1 MLYGH
6 GEVWQEFPLLPSPTR
21 RADVVFVPGVST
33 PSAVPLGAMARLA
46 VTPSIVEAFAGSVGL
61 EAYERVLS
69 KTLELRRGARRR
81 HATPQHRAL
90 RCVRLWLLCGG
101 HPRRLLAEAGARPLP
116 DAPRGFYLLSAVP
129 PAYLVSLRQLPR
141 GDDTLL
147 LRLLAKQLAHG
158 ALHTLRARADADP
171 RLMPILQTMVEYVR
185 SLNPDT
191 PGVPSMLDVTTEM
204 KKWEQALLR
213 QGRRKGL
220 KEGLEKGLEKG
231 LSPLQRQFARRLGR
245 PLSAAEQSIL
255 VARLDTLG
263 PDRLG
268 DVVLDLSPEALG
280 AWLSAPDAR

>member
-21 RADVVFVPGVST
+21 RADVVFVPGVSS
-33 PSAVPLGAMARLA
+33 PSAVPLGAMVRLA
-46 VTPSIVEAFAGSVGL
+46 ATPCIVEAFAGSVGL

-90 RCVRLWLLCGG
+90 LRVRLWLLCGG
-101 HPRRLLAEAGARPLP
+101 HPRRLLAEAGARPLAG
-116 DAPRGFYLLSAVP
+116 APRGFYQLSAVP
-129 PAYLVSLRQLPR
+129 PAYLVSLRQLPP

-147 LRLLAKQLAHG
+147 FRLLAKRLAHG
-158 ALHTLRARADADP
+158 DLHTLRARADADP
-171 RLMPILQTMVEYVR
+171 RLLPILQTMVEYVR
-185 SLNPDT
+185 SLNPDA
-191 PGVPSMLDVTTEM
+191 PGVPSMLDVATEM

-220 KEGLEKGLEKG
+220 KEGLEKG

-268 DVVLDLSPEALG
+268 DVVLDLSPDALSE
-280 AWLSAPDAR
+280 WLSAPDAR